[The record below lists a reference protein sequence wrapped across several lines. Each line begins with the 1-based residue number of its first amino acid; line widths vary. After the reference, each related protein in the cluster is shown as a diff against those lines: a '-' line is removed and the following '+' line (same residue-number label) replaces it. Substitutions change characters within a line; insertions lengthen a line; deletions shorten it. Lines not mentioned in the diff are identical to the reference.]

1 MASATD
7 ERKLYAVAMEG
18 SFYLIAYCCALRG
31 EEVPLSDL
39 YRILSH
45 WNEGEI
51 GSPRHVVIALL
62 GQFKG
67 ESGENYHLVPIVDV
81 TSRGLEPRKWIGRL
95 LDIYI
100 KKDIQHGPLFRDSL
114 GH

>member
-1 MASATD
+1 
-7 ERKLYAVAMEG
+7 MEG